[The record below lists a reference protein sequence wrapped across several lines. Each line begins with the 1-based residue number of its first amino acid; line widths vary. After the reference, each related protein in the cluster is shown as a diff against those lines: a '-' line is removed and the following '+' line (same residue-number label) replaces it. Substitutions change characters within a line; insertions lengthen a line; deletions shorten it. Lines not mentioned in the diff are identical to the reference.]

1 MRKRPRDQSEPLVA
15 AVASSKG
22 KKLVC
27 EDVPI
32 ICPTLGDCEELSLY
46 AILDGHG
53 GRDCAD
59 WVCARLPSILAESL
73 ASATE
78 SKDIKSAIKSAFE
91 SCDAELLKQCEAK
104 DWDDG
109 TCVVA
114 LLVDR
119 RCSPARGYVA
129 NLGDSRAYV
138 AVVPQAAGYSGE
150 PSRKVIHSAQTS
162 ESAIKAVS
170 LSKEHSAIEPK
181 ERKRIEAAGGF
192 VENGRAC
199 GVLQV
204 SRSLGDRRLKKG
216 GSACPKGL
224 DISSSTPD
232 VTSFDIDPTL
242 QRFALLGCDG
252 LWTAFAGLQAVEW
265 LNERLPKMDSRRT
278 EIAKTL
284 DEPASASALTQ
295 AELAALKAERES
307 ACEEGLLKAMLHEA
321 VHVRHAK
328 DNVTAVLVRLPEL

>member
-1 MRKRPRDQSEPLVA
+1 M
-15 AVASSKG
+15 
-22 KKLVC
+22 
-27 EDVPI
+27 
-32 ICPTLGDCEELSLY
+32 
-46 AILDGHG
+46 
-53 GRDCAD
+53 
-59 WVCARLPSILAESL
+59 
-73 ASATE
+73 
-78 SKDIKSAIKSAFE
+78 
-91 SCDAELLKQCEAK
+91 
-104 DWDDG
+104 
-109 TCVVA
+109 
-114 LLVDR
+114 
-119 RCSPARGYVA
+119 
-129 NLGDSRAYV
+129 
-138 AVVPQAAGYSGE
+138 
-150 PSRKVIHSAQTS
+150 
-162 ESAIKAVS
+162 S

-204 SRSLGDRRLKKG
+204 SRSFGDRRLKRG

-242 QRFALLGCDG
+242 QRFALLACDG
-252 LWTAFAGLQAVEW
+252 LDRLRGLQAVEW

-307 ACEEGLLKAMLHEA
+307 VCEEGLLKAMLHEA

-328 DNVTAVLVRLPEL
+328 DNVTVVLVRLPEL